1 MLWTYVLFDGATKDD
16 IEAEKTMLKDYFE
29 QIEDKNLIA
38 SLCFQ
43 VESDR
48 DEK

>member
-1 MLWTYVLFDGATKDD
+1 MLLDCITKDD
-16 IEAEKTMLKDYFE
+16 IQAEKTMLRNYFE
-29 QIEDKNLIA
+29 QIQDKNLLT